1 MTDLCHHLCLTAKL
15 STTVKLN
22 TTEKNKHV
30 DKPANQR
37 HRSGILFSLVRII
50 YNELIESEFQQMHKI
65 FSL

>member
-22 TTEKNKHV
+22 TSEKIKHV

-37 HRSGILFSLVRII
+37 HSSGILFSSVKII
-50 YNELIESEFQQMHKI
+50 YNELIKSEFQQMHKI
-65 FSL
+65 FRL